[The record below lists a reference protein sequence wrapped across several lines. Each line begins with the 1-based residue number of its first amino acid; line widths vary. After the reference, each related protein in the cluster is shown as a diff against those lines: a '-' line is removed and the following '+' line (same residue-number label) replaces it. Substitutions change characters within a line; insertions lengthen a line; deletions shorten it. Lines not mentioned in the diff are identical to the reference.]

1 MQNWV
6 ANTILK
12 RVTGVDEASIIA
24 MTIPQE
30 SPVAEFDLY
39 ALLIA
44 EVLPIFLLAVFVV
57 PLFRTEYRI
66 VSEKETKV
74 RESMRMMGMKDI
86 SYWMSWFTYY
96 TIINILLSLVVF
108 LMLYLSESL
117 QYSDPVILFLVPLLF
132 GESIFGLLLI
142 GQSLF
147 GKAIYA
153 SLVMSALY
161 LGSSVVSELVDVPNY
176 STSTKLLG
184 SLSPPVSM
192 LFTIRTLTTYEAS
205 HVGITWDNIWAEYE
219 NFSVAHGFVMFT
231 LDFFILVILGLY
243 LDVILPKTYGLRRNL
258 CFCVTP
264 SYWCGGN
271 QRSGKVSQ
279 GDRGKGA
286 SGTGAYGVVEDI
298 AVFET
303 RNM

>member
-108 LMLYLSESL
+108 LMLLQGGGFSL
-117 QYSDPVILFLVPLLF
+117 LN
-132 GESIFGLLLI
+132 
-142 GQSLF
+142 
-147 GKAIYA
+147 A
-153 SLVMSALY
+153 SMS
-161 LGSSVVSELVDVPNY
+161 
-176 STSTKLLG
+176 
-184 SLSPPVSM
+184 
-192 LFTIRTLTTYEAS
+192 
-205 HVGITWDNIWAEYE
+205 
-219 NFSVAHGFVMFT
+219 
-231 LDFFILVILGLY
+231 
-243 LDVILPKTYGLRRNL
+243 
-258 CFCVTP
+258 
-264 SYWCGGN
+264 
-271 QRSGKVSQ
+271 
-279 GDRGKGA
+279 
-286 SGTGAYGVVEDI
+286 
-298 AVFET
+298 
-303 RNM
+303 